1 MLRGKLLDQ
10 LSEIEARIDFEEDL
24 LPLNQ
29 KELLNNLNSIK
40 HELHNLI
47 LESKQGNFF
56 RNGLKVALVGLP
68 NVGKSSILNR
78 LIKKDRAIVTAL
90 PGTTRD
96 LLESEIVL
104 EGVPITIIDTAGI
117 RETKDEV
124 EKLGVIRTQKLLLK
138 SDLIIFIFDISMGW
152 TNETKELF
160 NQIPNQIPKI
170 IVGNKADIS
179 VKKEGV
185 NPDVIFSAL
194 TGQGEQSLINNLL
207 TSCGHNN
214 THGIEI
220 ALNERQVDL
229 VSSTIN
235 SLNRTLEVAN
245 QNLPWDFWT
254 IDLRDA
260 IQNLGELTGDEIS
273 EALLDRIFSRFC
285 IGK

>member
-1 MLRGKLLDQ
+1 
-10 LSEIEARIDFEEDL
+10 
-24 LPLNQ
+24 
-29 KELLNNLNSIK
+29 
-40 HELHNLI
+40 
-47 LESKQGNFF
+47 
-56 RNGLKVALVGLP
+56 
-68 NVGKSSILNR
+68 
-78 LIKKDRAIVTAL
+78 
-90 PGTTRD
+90 
-96 LLESEIVL
+96 
-104 EGVPITIIDTAGI
+104 
-117 RETKDEV
+117 
-124 EKLGVIRTQKLLLK
+124 
-138 SDLIIFIFDISMGW
+138 MGW

-194 TGQGEQSLINNLL
+194 TGQGEKSLINNLL
-207 TSCGHNN
+207 TSCGLNN